1 MSTRTNPSGETLT
14 EALQLSNEI
23 LKNIELSE
31 IPLSNAALK
40 ALRLARLLSDFE
52 HQQLFGY
59 EAGGYPGSPNGISPE
74 VWKLAEIAGRCYQ
87 QKANDGKVSTLAYL
101 NSIENLELEIERV
114 KIGLAAARDP
124 DVSLTSANPTQY
136 VTAFGNT
143 MERSRLHAEMSNA
156 VTRLSQ
162 RRSFLYNYVTQ
173 RNIEL
178 KYSTI
183 VNDAFSRIR
192 FLVDNSISELVPT
205 AIQKFSSIYS
215 NLQSN
220 NPEDW
225 SNAVHSCRRILQDL
239 ADAVF
244 PSTATPRIK
253 KTNGKETKIN
263 LGPDNYVNRLICFSE
278 DNSKSERTIAIIG
291 SHLKYLGERL
301 DAVFKAAQKGSHTSI
316 TSRIEAD
323 RYVVYTYMV
332 VGDILQIQ
340 SSSSQTQPVG
350 AVGEIL

>member
-1 MSTRTNPSGETLT
+1 MSARTNPSGETLT

-23 LKNIELSE
+23 LRNIELSE

-40 ALRLARLLSDFE
+40 ALRLARLLNDFE

-59 EAGGYPGSPNGISPE
+59 EAGGYPASPSGIAPE
-74 VWKLAEIAGRCYQ
+74 VWKLVELAGRSYQ
-87 QKANDGKVSTLAYL
+87 HKASDGKVSTLAYL

-143 MERSRLHAEMSNA
+143 MERSKLHAEMSNA

-162 RRSFLYNYVTQ
+162 RRSFLYSYVTQ
-173 RNIEL
+173 KNIEL

-192 FLVDNSISELVPT
+192 TFVDNSISHLVPD
-205 AIQKFSSIYS
+205 ALQKFSSIYS

-239 ADAVF
+239 ADAIF
-244 PSTATPRIK
+244 PPTAIPRLK
-253 KTNGKETKIN
+253 VTNGKEIQIK
-263 LGPDNYVNRLICFSE
+263 LGPDNYVNRIICFSE
-278 DNSKSERTIAIIG
+278 DNSKSDRAVEIIG

-340 SSSSQTQPVG
+340 SSSSPSQHAGV
-350 AVGEIL
+350 VE